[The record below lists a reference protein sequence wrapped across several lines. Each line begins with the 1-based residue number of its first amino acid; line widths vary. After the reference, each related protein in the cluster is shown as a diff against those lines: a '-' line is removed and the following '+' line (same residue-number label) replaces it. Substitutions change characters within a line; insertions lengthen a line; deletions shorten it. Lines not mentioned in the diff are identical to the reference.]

1 MNKAFF
7 FNENFPSLAY
17 GVYWLMPP
25 LEFDHRKKSD
35 EKTSKTTKTTI
46 SNITVCVLI
55 YLTFGNEFEIERTY
69 FFQIRIRRY
78 TL

>member
-1 MNKAFF
+1 MKKAFV

-46 SNITVCVLI
+46 SNITVS
-55 YLTFGNEFEIERTY
+55 TY
-69 FFQIRIRRY
+69 IFDVWE
-78 TL
+78 